1 MSDEKKFIQDDVV
14 VELKNKARGDIEF
27 RKMLFDNPQEALGQF
42 GFVIPGSS
50 GDDRNYQETL
60 EAVFVRADFYKWFNT
75 EILSEFRDETI
86 TKIPGPSETATENED
101 VDWDFEVTT
110 YKTKPD

>member
-1 MSDEKKFIQDDVV
+1 MSAEKKFIRDDVV
-14 VELKNKARGDIEF
+14 AEIKNKARVDMEF

-42 GFVIPGSS
+42 GFVIPGSP

-60 EAVFVRADFYKWFNT
+60 EAVFVRADFYKWFST

-86 TKIPGPSETATENED
+86 KMTPGPSETATENED

-110 YKTKPD
+110 YKTKPE